1 MAAIKET
8 LKLEDMFSNTLRSY
22 IDLMS
27 KGKTTTDQER
37 IALQALQNVSNAYKA
52 TLSASSVESKQAAA
66 AKNQE
71 TAAINQQVAAQRL
84 LEAEND
90 AATAAIRKQNEELKQ
105 QKLQQQA
112 VESSTSSLA
121 RGLKNLVSAYA
132 GYKAIELAVNTSD
145 NLSRTNARLSMVTDQ
160 FNAKTGSQ
168 ESVESMQSK
177 IMQSANS
184 SRSDYMDTAGMVAKL
199 GNLAGNSFAN
209 TDELITFADVI
220 NKQMK
225 ISGTSSAEAS
235 GAMLQLTQAMASGV
249 LRGEEL
255 NSVME
260 QTPMIAQTIAKY
272 MGVSTGEMKNL
283 ASEGKVTADIVK
295 NAMLDAAKT
304 TNTQFEQIPATWS
317 EVGTLMKNSAIVTLK
332 PMFDIISSG
341 AMAVADNL
349 ETLVPLVYGAVGA
362 FAVYEITLK
371 AVKAAEA
378 AAAGEMDALTAAI
391 VSNPIGAVAALI
403 TAVAIPAFLQ
413 WADSI
418 GGVAAAFQVMGNEA
432 RIALLKADMTLGD
445 LIPSQA
451 EYVANN
457 KQSINGLVANEL
469 AGVGAKAGRV
479 YSFNETEKVLQEEQ
493 EKKNALRTYQEQQI
507 QELEAENETIKQ
519 EAQVNKNASYSLS
532 DYGDYSSIADGV
544 GNISEDVSDIKKAV
558 DSTEEDLKM
567 LVDMATQRF
576 INKINLTTQ
585 APVITV
591 QGQNTGNTQ
600 ADARALADALRDMI
614 FTDAASSAGTM
625 TAFVM

>member
-8 LKLEDMFSNTLRSY
+8 LRLEDMFSNTLRSY

-37 IALQALQNVSNAYKA
+37 IALQSLQNVSNAYKA
-52 TLSASSVESKQAAA
+52 TLSASTAESKQAAA

-84 LEAEND
+84 LKAEND
-90 AATAAIRKQNEELKQ
+90 AATSAIRKQNEALKQ

-112 VESSTSSLA
+112 AESSTSSLA
-121 RGLKNLVSAYA
+121 SGLKNLVSAYA

-145 NLSRTNARLSMVTDQ
+145 NLSRTNARLSMVAEQ
-160 FNAKTGSQ
+160 FNKKTGSQ
-168 ESVESMQSK
+168 ESVESVQSK
-177 IMQSANS
+177 IMRSANS

-199 GNLAGNSFAN
+199 GTLAGNSFSS

-295 NAMLDAAKT
+295 NALLSAAKE
-304 TNTQFEQIPATWS
+304 TNEQFSQIPATWE
-317 EVGTLMKNSAIVTLK
+317 EVGVLMKNSAIETLE

-371 AVKAAEA
+371 AVKYAEKA
-378 AAAGEMDALTAAI
+378 AAVEMDALTAAI

-403 TAVAIPAFLQ
+403 TAVAIPAFLE

-418 GGVAAAFQVMGNEA
+418 GGVAVAFQVMGNEA
-432 RIALLKADMTLGD
+432 ANALSKAGIAINNLGYDAQVKYQENRIRIAEQTGDYKTLEDANEKIAQIEKAREMVNGAAQDVIDERNSETNN
-445 LIPSQA
+445 IKQVSQA
-451 EYVANN
+451 
-457 KQSINGLVANEL
+457 
-469 AGVGAKAGRV
+469 
-479 YSFNETEKVLQEEQ
+479 
-493 EKKNALRTYQEQQI
+493 
-507 QELEAENETIKQ
+507 
-519 EAQVNKNASYSLS
+519 NKNASYSLS
-532 DYGDYSSIADGV
+532 DYGDYSTIADGV

-614 FTDAASSAGTM
+614 FEDAASSAGTM

>member
-37 IALQALQNVSNAYKA
+37 LALQSLQNVSNAYKA
-52 TLSASSVESKQAAA
+52 TLSASTAESKQAAA

-84 LEAEND
+84 LKAEND
-90 AATAAIRKQNEELKQ
+90 AATSAIRKQNEALKQ

-112 VESSTSSLA
+112 AESSTSSLA
-121 RGLKNLVSAYA
+121 SGLKNLVSAYA

-145 NLSRTNARLSMVTDQ
+145 NLSRTNARLSMVAEQ
-160 FNAKTGSQ
+160 FNKKTGSQ
-168 ESVESMQSK
+168 ESVESVQSK

-199 GNLAGNSFAN
+199 GTLAGNSFSS

-295 NAMLDAAKT
+295 NALLSAAKE
-304 TNTQFEQIPATWS
+304 TNEQFSQIPATWE
-317 EVGTLMKNSAIVTLK
+317 EVGVLMKNSAVETLE
-332 PMFDIISSG
+332 PMFDIISGG
-341 AMAVADNL
+341 AVLVSDNL
-349 ETLVPLVYGAVGA
+349 ETLVPLVYGAAGA
-362 FAVYEITLK
+362 FAVYELSLK
-371 AVKAAEA
+371 AVTIAEKMTTA
-378 AAAGEMDALTAAI
+378 ETNILTAALTK
-391 VSNPIGAVAALI
+391 NPIGAVAALI
-403 TAVAIPAFLQ
+403 TAVAVPAFLE

-418 GGVAAAFQVMGNEA
+418 GSVSAAFQVMGNEA
-432 RIALLKADMTLGD
+432 QIALIK
-445 LIPSQA
+445 
-451 EYVANN
+451 
-457 KQSINGLVANEL
+457 
-469 AGVGAKAGRV
+469 AGVNIDKAGYAFSDAITTV
-479 YSFNETEKVLQEEQ
+479 GAHILFEPEKAEEIIANHIAKND
-493 EKKNALRTYQEQQI
+493 EKEKLVTDIPLKRI
-507 QELEAENETIKQ
+507 KELEAENEKIKQ
-519 EAQVNKNASYSLS
+519 EAQTNKNASYSLP
-532 DYGDYSSIADGV
+532 DYGDYSTIVDGV

-585 APVITV
+585 APVITI
-591 QGQNTGNTQ
+591 QGQNTGNTK
-600 ADARALADALRDMI
+600 ADARALADMLRDMVLDDI
-614 FTDAASSAGTM
+614 ASSSGTM
-625 TAFVM
+625 TAFVI

>member
-27 KGKTTTDQER
+27 KGKATTDQEK
-37 IALQALQNVSNAYKA
+37 IALQSLQNVSNAYNA
-52 TLSASSVESKQAAA
+52 ALSVSTAESRQSTAVK
-66 AKNQE
+66 KQE
-71 TAAINQQVAAQRL
+71 TAAINQQISAQRL
-84 LEAEND
+84 LKAEND
-90 AATAAIRKQNEELKQ
+90 AATSAIRKQNEALKQ

-112 VESSTSSLA
+112 AESSTSSLA
-121 RGLKNLVSAYA
+121 SGLKNLVSAYA
-132 GYKAIELAVNTSD
+132 GYKAVELAVNTSD
-145 NLSRTNARLSMVTDQ
+145 NLSRTNARLSMVAEQ
-160 FNAKTGSQ
+160 FNKKTGSQ
-168 ESVESMQSK
+168 ESVESVQSK

-199 GNLAGNSFAN
+199 GTLAGNSFSS

-283 ASEGKVTADIVK
+283 ASEGRVTADIVK
-295 NAMLDAAKT
+295 NALLSAAKE
-304 TNTQFEQIPATWS
+304 TNEQFSQIPATWE
-317 EVGTLMKNSAIVTLK
+317 EVGVLMKNSAIETLE

-349 ETLVPLVYGAVGA
+349 ETIVPLVYGAVAA

-371 AVKAAEA
+371 AVKYAEKA
-378 AAAGEMDALTAAI
+378 AAVEMDALTAAI

-403 TAVAIPAFLQ
+403 TAVAIPAFLE

-418 GGVAAAFQVMGNEA
+418 GGVSAAFQVMGNEA
-432 RIALLKADMTLGD
+432 QIALLKADTWLAEKLGID
-445 LIPSQA
+445 SPGRKSLD
-451 EYVANN
+451 EW
-457 KQSINGLVANEL
+457 QSNEI
-469 AGVGAKAGRV
+469 AR
-479 YSFNETEKVLQEEQ
+479 
-493 EKKNALRTYQEQQI
+493 
-507 QELEAENETIKQ
+507 LEAENEKIKQ
-519 EAQVNKNASYSLS
+519 EAQTNKNASYSLP
-532 DYGDYSSIADGV
+532 DYGNYSSIADGV

-600 ADARALADALRDMI
+600 ADTRALADALRDMI
-614 FTDAASSAGTM
+614 FEDAASSAGTM

>member
-8 LKLEDMFSNTLRSY
+8 LKLEDMFSNALRSY

-27 KGKTTTDQER
+27 KGKATTDQER
-37 IALQALQNVSNAYKA
+37 IALQELRNVSNAYKA
-52 TLSASSVESKQAAA
+52 TLSANSVESKQAAA

-84 LEAEND
+84 LKAESD

-112 VESSTSSLA
+112 AESSTSSLA

-145 NLSRTNARLSMVTDQ
+145 NLSRTNARLSMVAEQ
-160 FNAKTGSQ
+160 FNEKTGSQ
-168 ESVESMQSK
+168 ESVESVQSK

-199 GNLAGNSFAN
+199 GTLAGNSFSS

-283 ASEGKVTADIVK
+283 ASEGMVTADIVK
-295 NAMLDAAKT
+295 NALLSAAKE
-304 TNTQFEQIPATWS
+304 TNEQFSQIPATWE
-317 EVGTLMKNSAIVTLK
+317 EVGVLMKNSAVETLE
-332 PMFDIISSG
+332 PMFDIISGG
-341 AMAVADNL
+341 AVLVSDNL
-349 ETLVPLVYGAVGA
+349 ETLVPLVYGAAGA
-362 FAVYEITLK
+362 FAVYELSLK
-371 AVKAAEA
+371 AVTIAEKMTTA
-378 AAAGEMDALTAAI
+378 ETNILTAALTK
-391 VSNPIGAVAALI
+391 NPIGAVAALI
-403 TAVAIPAFLQ
+403 TAVAVPAFLQ

-418 GGVAAAFQVMGNEA
+418 GSVSAAFQVMGNEA
-432 RIALLKADMTLGD
+432 ANALSKAGIAINNLGYDAQVKYQENRIRIAEQTGDYKTLEDANEKIAQIEKAREMVNGAAQDVIDERNSETNN
-445 LIPSQA
+445 IKQVSQA
-451 EYVANN
+451 
-457 KQSINGLVANEL
+457 
-469 AGVGAKAGRV
+469 
-479 YSFNETEKVLQEEQ
+479 
-493 EKKNALRTYQEQQI
+493 
-507 QELEAENETIKQ
+507 
-519 EAQVNKNASYSLS
+519 NKNASYDLP
-532 DYGDYSSIADGV
+532 DYGDYSTIADSV

-558 DSTEEDLKM
+558 DSTQEDLKM

-614 FTDAASSAGTM
+614 FKDAASSAGTM

>member
-37 IALQALQNVSNAYKA
+37 LALQSLQNVSNAYKA
-52 TLSASSVESKQAAA
+52 TLSASTAESKQAAA

-84 LEAEND
+84 LKAEND
-90 AATAAIRKQNEELKQ
+90 AATSAIRKHNEELKQ

-121 RGLKNLVSAYA
+121 SSLKNLVSAYA
-132 GYKAIELAVNTSD
+132 GYKAVELAVNTSD
-145 NLSRTNARLSMVTDQ
+145 NLSRTNARLSMVAEQ
-160 FNAKTGSQ
+160 FNKKTGSQ
-168 ESVESMQSK
+168 ESVESVQSK

-199 GNLAGNSFAN
+199 GTLAGNSFSS

-283 ASEGKVTADIVK
+283 ASEGRVTADIVK
-295 NAMLDAAKT
+295 NALLSAAEET
-304 TNTQFEQIPATWS
+304 DEQFSQIPATWE
-317 EVGTLMKNSAIVTLK
+317 EVGVLMKNSAVETLE
-332 PMFDIISSG
+332 PMFDIISGG
-341 AMAVADNL
+341 AVLVSDNL
-349 ETLVPLVYGAVGA
+349 ETLVPLVYGAAGA
-362 FAVYEITLK
+362 FAVYELSLK
-371 AVKAAEA
+371 AVTIAEKMTTA
-378 AAAGEMDALTAAI
+378 ETNILTAALTK
-391 VSNPIGAVAALI
+391 NPIGAVAALI
-403 TAVAIPAFLQ
+403 TAVAVPAFLQ

-418 GGVAAAFQVMGNEA
+418 GSVSAAFQVMGNEA
-432 RIALLKADMTLGD
+432 QIALIK
-445 LIPSQA
+445 
-451 EYVANN
+451 
-457 KQSINGLVANEL
+457 
-469 AGVGAKAGRV
+469 AGVNIDKAGYAFSDAITTV
-479 YSFNETEKVLQEEQ
+479 GAHILFEPEKAEEIIANHIAQ
-493 EKKNALRTYQEQQI
+493 NDEKEKLVTDIPLKRI
-507 QELEAENETIKQ
+507 KELEAENEKIKQ
-519 EAQVNKNASYSLS
+519 EAQEKKNASYSLS
-532 DYGDYSSIADGV
+532 DYGDYSAIADGV

-558 DSTEEDLKM
+558 DSTQEDLKM
-567 LVDMATQRF
+567 LVDMAAQRY

-585 APVITV
+585 APVITI
-591 QGQNTGNTQ
+591 QGQNTGNTK
-600 ADARALADALRDMI
+600 ADARALADMLRDMVLDDI
-614 FTDAASSAGTM
+614 ASSSGTM
-625 TAFVM
+625 TAFVI

>member
-27 KGKTTTDQER
+27 KGKATTDQER
-37 IALQALQNVSNAYKA
+37 IALQSLQNVSNAYKA
-52 TLSASSVESKQAAA
+52 TLSASAVESKQAAA

-84 LEAEND
+84 LKAESD

-105 QKLQQQA
+105 QKLKQQA
-112 VESSTSSLA
+112 AEASTSSLA

-145 NLSRTNARLSMVTDQ
+145 NLSRTNARLSMVAEQ
-160 FNAKTGSQ
+160 FNKKTGSQ
-168 ESVESMQSK
+168 ESVESVQSK

-199 GNLAGNSFAN
+199 GTLAGNSFSS

-283 ASEGKVTADIVK
+283 ASEGRVTADIVK
-295 NAMLDAAKT
+295 NALLSAAKE
-304 TNTQFEQIPATWS
+304 TNEQFSQIPATWE
-317 EVGTLMKNSAIVTLK
+317 EVGVLMKNSAIETLE

-349 ETLVPLVYGAVGA
+349 ETIVPLVYGAVAA

-371 AVKAAEA
+371 AVKYAEKA
-378 AAAGEMDALTAAI
+378 AAVEMDALTAAI

-403 TAVAIPAFLQ
+403 TAVAIPAFLE

-418 GGVAAAFQVMGNEA
+418 GGVSAAFQVMGNEA
-432 RIALLKADMTLGD
+432 QIALLKADTWLAEKLGID
-445 LIPSQA
+445 SPGRKSLD
-451 EYVANN
+451 EW
-457 KQSINGLVANEL
+457 QSNEI
-469 AGVGAKAGRV
+469 AR
-479 YSFNETEKVLQEEQ
+479 
-493 EKKNALRTYQEQQI
+493 
-507 QELEAENETIKQ
+507 LEAENETIKQ
-519 EAQVNKNASYSLS
+519 EAQANKNYSYSLS
-532 DYGDYSSIADGV
+532 DYGDYSSISDSV

-558 DSTEEDLKM
+558 DSTQEDLKM
-567 LVDMATQRF
+567 LVDMAAQRY

-585 APVITV
+585 APVITI
-591 QGQNTGNTQ
+591 QGQNTGNTK
-600 ADARALADALRDMI
+600 ADARALADMLRDMVLDDI
-614 FTDAASSAGTM
+614 ASSSGTM
-625 TAFVM
+625 TAFVI

>member
-8 LKLEDMFSNTLRSY
+8 LRLEDMFSNSLRSY

-37 IALQALQNVSNAYKA
+37 IALQSLQNVSNAYKA
-52 TLSASSVESKQAAA
+52 TLSASTAESKQAAA

-84 LEAEND
+84 LKAEND
-90 AATAAIRKQNEELKQ
+90 AATSAIRKQNEALKQ

-121 RGLKNLVSAYA
+121 SGLKNLVSAYA

-168 ESVESMQSK
+168 ESVESVQSK

-199 GNLAGNSFAN
+199 GTLAGNSFSS

-283 ASEGKVTADIVK
+283 ASEGRVTADIVK
-295 NAMLDAAKT
+295 NALLSAAEE
-304 TNTQFEQIPATWS
+304 TNEQFSQIPATWE
-317 EVGTLMKNSAIVTLK
+317 EVGVLMKNSAIETLE

-349 ETLVPLVYGAVGA
+349 ETIVPLVYGAAGA

-371 AVKAAEA
+371 AVKYAEK

-403 TAVAIPAFLQ
+403 TAVAIPAFLE

-418 GGVAAAFQVMGNEA
+418 GGVSAAFQVMGNEA
-432 RIALLKADMTLGD
+432 QIALLKADTWLAEKLGID
-445 LIPSQA
+445 SPGRKSLD
-451 EYVANN
+451 EW
-457 KQSINGLVANEL
+457 QSNEI
-469 AGVGAKAGRV
+469 AR
-479 YSFNETEKVLQEEQ
+479 
-493 EKKNALRTYQEQQI
+493 
-507 QELEAENETIKQ
+507 LEAENEKIKQ
-519 EAQVNKNASYSLS
+519 EAQTNKNASYSLP
-532 DYGDYSSIADGV
+532 DYGNYSSIADGV

-614 FTDAASSAGTM
+614 FEDAASSAGTM

>member
-27 KGKTTTDQER
+27 KGKATTDQER
-37 IALQALQNVSNAYKA
+37 IALQELQNVSNAYKA
-52 TLSASSVESKQAAA
+52 VSSASTAEHKQSTA
-66 AKNQE
+66 AKEQE
-71 TAAINQQVAAQRL
+71 TEEINQQAAAQRL
-84 LEAEND
+84 LAAETD

-105 QKLQQQA
+105 HKLKQDEA
-112 VESSTSSLA
+112 EKGTSSLA
-121 RGLKNLVSAYA
+121 RGLKNLASAYTV
-132 GYKAIELAVNTSD
+132 YKAAELAVNTSD

-199 GNLAGNSFAN
+199 GTLAGNSFAN

-235 GAMLQLTQAMASGV
+235 GAMVQLTQAMSSGRLQGDE
-249 LRGEEL
+249 LR
-255 NSVME
+255 SIME
-260 QTPMIAQTIAKY
+260 QAPMVAQTIAKY

-283 ASEGKVTADIVK
+283 ASEGKVTAEVVK
-295 NAMLDAAKT
+295 NAMLDAAKET
-304 TNTQFEQIPATWS
+304 DIQFKQIPATWS
-317 EVGTLMKNSAIVTLK
+317 EVGTLMKNSAITTLE

-349 ETLVPLVYGAVGA
+349 ETLVPLVYGAAAA
-362 FAVYEITLK
+362 FAVYELSLNATKIATKLAK
-371 AVKAAEA
+371 VETNLLN
-378 AAAGEMDALTAAI
+378 MAL
-391 VSNPIGAVAALI
+391 SKNPIGAIATLI
-403 TAVAIPAFLQ
+403 TAVAVPAFIS

-418 GGVAAAFQVMGNEA
+418 GGVSNAFKIMGNEA
-432 RIALLKADMTLGD
+432 QIALLKADMAL
-445 LIPSQA
+445 PSLT

-457 KQSINGLVANEL
+457 KQSINGLVADEL
-469 AGVGAKAGRV
+469 AGVGANARRAYG
-479 YSFNETEKVLQEEQ
+479 FDETEKVIAEER
-493 EKKNALRTYQEQQI
+493 EKKNALREYQEKQI
-507 QELEAENETIKQ
+507 REAEAENEKLKQ
-519 EAQVNKNASYSLS
+519 GAQENKNAPYSS
-532 DYGDYSSIADGV
+532 PDYGDYSSIADGV
-544 GNISEDVSDIKKAV
+544 GNISKDVSDIKKAV

>member
-27 KGKTTTDQER
+27 KGKETTDQEK
-37 IALQALQNVSNAYKA
+37 IALQSLQNVSNAYNA
-52 TLSASSVESKQAAA
+52 ALSVSTAESRQSTAVK
-66 AKNQE
+66 KQE
-71 TAAINQQVAAQRL
+71 TAAINQQISAQRL
-84 LEAEND
+84 LKAEND
-90 AATAAIRKQNEELKQ
+90 AATSAIRKQNEALKQ

-112 VESSTSSLA
+112 AESSTSSLA
-121 RGLKNLVSAYA
+121 SGLKNLVSAYA
-132 GYKAIELAVNTSD
+132 GYKAVELAVNTSD
-145 NLSRTNARLSMVTDQ
+145 NLSRTNARLSMVAEQ
-160 FNAKTGSQ
+160 FNKKTGSQ
-168 ESVESMQSK
+168 ESVESVQSK

-199 GNLAGNSFAN
+199 GTLAGNSFSS

-283 ASEGKVTADIVK
+283 ASEGRVTADIVK
-295 NAMLDAAKT
+295 NALLSAAKE
-304 TNTQFEQIPATWS
+304 TNEQFSQIPATWE
-317 EVGTLMKNSAIVTLK
+317 EVGVLMKNSAIETLE

-349 ETLVPLVYGAVGA
+349 ETIVPLVYGAVAA

-371 AVKAAEA
+371 AVKYAEKA
-378 AAAGEMDALTAAI
+378 AAVEMDALTAAI

-403 TAVAIPAFLQ
+403 TAVAIPAFLE

-418 GGVAAAFQVMGNEA
+418 GGVSAAFQVMGNEA
-432 RIALLKADMTLGD
+432 QIALLKADTWLAEKLGID
-445 LIPSQA
+445 SPGRKSLD
-451 EYVANN
+451 EW
-457 KQSINGLVANEL
+457 QSNEI
-469 AGVGAKAGRV
+469 AR
-479 YSFNETEKVLQEEQ
+479 
-493 EKKNALRTYQEQQI
+493 
-507 QELEAENETIKQ
+507 LEAENEKIKQ
-519 EAQVNKNASYSLS
+519 EAQTNKNASYSLP
-532 DYGDYSSIADGV
+532 DYGNYSSIADGV

-600 ADARALADALRDMI
+600 ADTRALADALRDMI
-614 FTDAASSAGTM
+614 FEDAASSAGTM

>member
-27 KGKTTTDQER
+27 KGKATTDQEK
-37 IALQALQNVSNAYKA
+37 IALQSLKNVSNAYNA
-52 TLSASSVESKQAAA
+52 TLSASTAESKQAAA

-84 LEAEND
+84 LKAEND
-90 AATAAIRKQNEELKQ
+90 AATSAIRKHNEELKQ

-121 RGLKNLVSAYA
+121 SGLKNLVSAYA
-132 GYKAIELAVNTSD
+132 GYKAVELAVNTSD
-145 NLSRTNARLSMVTDQ
+145 NLSRTNARLSMVAEQ
-160 FNAKTGSQ
+160 FNEKTGSQ
-168 ESVESMQSK
+168 ESVESVQSK

-184 SRSDYMDTAGMVAKL
+184 SRSNYMDTAGMVAKL
-199 GNLAGNSFAN
+199 GTLAGNSFAN

-283 ASEGKVTADIVK
+283 ASEGRVTADIVK
-295 NAMLDAAKT
+295 NALLSAAKET
-304 TNTQFEQIPATWS
+304 DEQFSQIPATWE
-317 EVGTLMKNSAIVTLK
+317 EVGVLMKNSAVETLE

-349 ETLVPLVYGAVGA
+349 ETLVPLVYGAVAA
-362 FAVYEITLK
+362 FAVYELSLK
-371 AVKAAEA
+371 AVTIAEKLTKK
-378 AAAGEMDALTAAI
+378 ETNLLTAALTK
-391 VSNPIGAVAALI
+391 NPIGAVAALI
-403 TAVAIPAFLQ
+403 TAVAVPAFLE

-432 RIALLKADMTLGD
+432 ANALSKAGIAINNLGYDAQVKYQENRIRIAEQTGDYKTLEDANEKIAQIEKAREMVNGAAQDVIDERNSETNN
-445 LIPSQA
+445 IKQVSQA
-451 EYVANN
+451 
-457 KQSINGLVANEL
+457 
-469 AGVGAKAGRV
+469 
-479 YSFNETEKVLQEEQ
+479 
-493 EKKNALRTYQEQQI
+493 
-507 QELEAENETIKQ
+507 
-519 EAQVNKNASYSLS
+519 NKNASYSLS
-532 DYGDYSSIADGV
+532 DYGDYSAIADGV

-558 DSTEEDLKM
+558 DSTQEDLKM
-567 LVDMATQRF
+567 LVDMAAQRY

-585 APVITV
+585 APVITI
-591 QGQNTGNTQ
+591 QGQNTGNTK
-600 ADARALADALRDMI
+600 ADARALADMLRDMVLDDI
-614 FTDAASSAGTM
+614 ASSSGTM
-625 TAFVM
+625 TAFVI